1 MEFPKSESWSGKPFP
16 SPRDVPNPGI
26 KPRSPTLQVDS
37 LLAEP
42 QGKPKNI
49 RVGSLS
55 LLQQI
60 FLTQGSNQGLLNCR
74 WILYQLSY
82 QRSPQKPERGSQ
94 KTRVQPWGRIL
105 VPQGIYII
113 THLWVLQQLKTLML
127 GKTEVRRRRGQQR
140 MRCLDGII
148 DCMDMSLCLGVS
160 DGQGSLACCSPW
172 GCKESNMTEQ
182 LNWLNWR
189 PPPNGDGMMVLTLL
203 SSVN

>member
-1 MEFPKSESWSGKPFP
+1 ME
-16 SPRDVPNPGI
+16 
-26 KPRSPTLQVDS
+26 PRSPTLQVDS

-60 FLTQGSNQGLLNCR
+60 FLTQRSNQGLLNCR

-113 THLWVLQQLKTLML
+113 THLCVLQQLKTLML

-140 MRCLDGII
+140 MRWLD
-148 DCMDMSLCLGVS
+148 DSTNSLDMSLSKFWELVMNRE
-160 DGQGSLACCSPW
+160 A
-172 GCKESNMTEQ
+172 
-182 LNWLNWR
+182 
-189 PPPNGDGMMVLTLL
+189 
-203 SSVN
+203 